1 MAVLPTHNNTTVRQ
15 VNSSPGWW
23 GSTDKP
29 PPPSTRPHP
38 PPPPRGRTVLVWSKP
53 GTVMRNSVNCDNDP
67 QHGGAVES
75 D

>member
-38 PPPPRGRTVLVWSKP
+38 PPRGRTVLVWSKP